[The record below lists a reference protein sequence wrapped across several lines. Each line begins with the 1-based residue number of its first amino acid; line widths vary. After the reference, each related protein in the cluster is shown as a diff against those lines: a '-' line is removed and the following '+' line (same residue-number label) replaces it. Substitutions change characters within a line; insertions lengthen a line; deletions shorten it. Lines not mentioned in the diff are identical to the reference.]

1 MNGLAKFSW
10 GLLAYNL
17 GVILW
22 GAYVRATGSG
32 AGCGRHWP
40 TCNGEVIPLQPS
52 VKTLIE
58 YSHRFTSGLA
68 LVTVLVLL
76 LWALKS
82 YAKGHP
88 VRKGAWASVI
98 LMITEGG
105 LGAGLVLFELVA
117 DNASMARVWSMG
129 LHLVNTFLLLSA
141 LALTAF
147 WASGGKD
154 FSFKGQG
161 GLGHKIYTGL
171 GLVLIIGVT
180 GAVTALGDTLFPP
193 ESFGAGMVA
202 DGEGGVY
209 FLKRLRIFHPII
221 AVTLGLYFVYLGM
234 KLRRPQYGPLT
245 RRLAGWLIGLY
256 ALQLAIGGLNIY
268 LRVPAWTQLVHLL
281 FADLVWITLVLLG
294 AAAFTEDRDQAK
306 S

>member
-1 MNGLAKFSW
+1 MNALAKYTW

-40 TCNGEVIPLQPS
+40 TCNGEVIPLEPS
-52 VKTLIE
+52 IKTMIE

-68 LVTVLVLL
+68 LISVLVLL
-76 LWALKS
+76 VWAIRL
-82 YAKGHP
+82 YPKGHQ

-117 DNASMARVWSMG
+117 GDTSMARVYSMG
-129 LHLVNTFLLLSA
+129 LHLINTFLLLAAIS
-141 LALTAF
+141 LTAF

-154 FSFKGQG
+154 FFLKGHG
-161 GLGHKIYTGL
+161 AIGRKVYTGL
-171 GLVLIIGVT
+171 GLLLLIGVT

-193 ESFGAGMVA
+193 EGIGAGMMA

-209 FLKRLRIFHPII
+209 FIKRLRIFHPIL
-221 AVTLGLYFVYLGM
+221 AVTLGLYFLFLGM
-234 KLRRPQYGPLT
+234 NLRRPRFSEPV
-245 RRLAGWLIGLY
+245 RRLAGGLMALYVAQIGV
-256 ALQLAIGGLNIY
+256 GVVNIF
-268 LRVPAWTQLVHLL
+268 LHVPVWTQMLHLL
-281 FADLVWITLVLLG
+281 FADLVWITLVLVG
-294 AAAFTEDRDQAK
+294 AQVFTEGADQTA
-306 S
+306 

>member
-154 FSFKGQG
+154 FSLKGQG

-209 FLKRLRIFHPII
+209 FLKRLRIFHPIL

-281 FADLVWITLVLLG
+281 FADLVLITLVLLG